1 MSFRISEALKD
12 ASLNWYQAYKRKD
25 RQKKNSKLQIENR
38 DAFWVSDLGI
48 EGYKWVKCSG
58 IAGLLKKGKCEKIVI
73 VEKRFDVWLTTG
85 DESKKLSRE
94 ASIVANSE
102 QTNGFSVNV
111 NPATRYQTM
120 DGFGAAITNAA
131 AYNIYSS
138 PQRSQIIN
146 DLFGKDGIG
155 ISYIR
160 LTMGGSDFQAVE
172 PYTYNDMPS
181 CHNDTALAN
190 FSIAKDHQF
199 IIPVLQGALRENPTL
214 KIMATPWSA
223 PAWMK
228 NNCSLNGGFLRE
240 DYMNVYADY
249 FLKFVQAYADEGIT
263 INAITVQNEPLHE
276 SQDYPSMYMWW
287 QQQSTFIKDH
297 LGPRLSST
305 STKIIAYDHNWDD
318 TAFTTGIL
326 SDSDTNA
333 FVDGSAWHCY
343 SNPAEDYYKK
353 PGDIRN
359 QFPNKNIYFTECTGG
374 DWSTDFGNNIR
385 WNARY
390 LFIGQP
396 RNGAKTVLLWNMALD
411 EDHGPKVGVGGCSD
425 CRGVVTVDQTSY
437 QREVEYYLIGHFSK
451 FVPTGSVRI
460 DSSNFGWDDV
470 HTVAFEA
477 PDGAI
482 VAVVLNPSS
491 TNTVNFN
498 LNLSGSTYQ
507 YNNLPPKSVVT
518 LKMSP

>member
-1 MSFRISEALKD
+1 
-12 ASLNWYQAYKRKD
+12 
-25 RQKKNSKLQIENR
+25 
-38 DAFWVSDLGI
+38 
-48 EGYKWVKCSG
+48 
-58 IAGLLKKGKCEKIVI
+58 
-73 VEKRFDVWLTTG
+73 
-85 DESKKLSRE
+85 
-94 ASIVANSE
+94 
-102 QTNGFSVNV
+102 
-111 NPATRYQTM
+111 M

-160 LTMGGSDFQAVE
+160 LTMGGSDFQAVA

-181 CHNDTALAN
+181 GGEDFALN
-190 FSIAKDHQF
+190 FFSIDNDRDF
-199 IIPVLQGALRENPTL
+199 IIPVLKDALAANPTL

-228 NNCSLNGGFLRE
+228 NTRSLNGGFLRDE
-240 DYMNVYADY
+240 CMSVYADY
-249 FLKFVQAYADEGIT
+249 FLRFVQAYASEGIT

-276 SQDYPSMYMWW
+276 SQDYPTQHMWW
-287 QQQSTFIKDH
+287 QQQSTFVREH
-297 LGPRLSST
+297 LGPRLSAT
-305 STKIIAYDHNWDD
+305 STKIIVYDHNWDD

-326 SDSDTNA
+326 NDQGTRA

-343 SNPAEDYYKK
+343 GGNHDS
-353 PGDIRN
+353 PGGVRN
-359 QFPNKNIYFTECTGG
+359 QFPDKNIYFTECSGG
-374 DWSTDFGNNIR
+374 EWSPDFGNNLV
-385 WNARY
+385 WNTRL

-396 RNGAKTVLLWNMALD
+396 RVWAKTVLLWNMALD
-411 EDHGPKVGVGGCSD
+411 SNHGPKVGVGGCSD
-425 CRGVVTVDQTSY
+425 CRGVITVDRTSY

>member
-1 MSFRISEALKD
+1 M
-12 ASLNWYQAYKRKD
+12 
-25 RQKKNSKLQIENR
+25 
-38 DAFWVSDLGI
+38 
-48 EGYKWVKCSG
+48 
-58 IAGLLKKGKCEKIVI
+58 
-73 VEKRFDVWLTTG
+73 EKRFDVWLTTG
-85 DESKKLSRE
+85 DQSNKLSQK

-102 QTNGFSVNV
+102 PTNGFSVNV
-111 NPATRYQTM
+111 NNATRYQTM

-131 AYNIYSS
+131 AYNIYNS

-146 DLFGKDGIG
+146 DLFGQNGIG

-160 LTMGGSDFQAVE
+160 ITMGGSDFQAVA

-181 CHNDTALAN
+181 GQEDFALN
-190 FSIAKDHQF
+190 SFSIANDRNF
-199 IIPVLQGALRENPTL
+199 IIPILKDALVANPTL

-228 NNCSLNGGFLRE
+228 TTGSLNSGSLRE
-240 DYMNVYADY
+240 ECMSVYADY
-249 FLKFVQAYADEGIT
+249 FLKFVQAYAGEGIT
-263 INAITVQNEPLHE
+263 INAITVQNEPLHT
-276 SQDYPSMYMWW
+276 SSAYPTQHMWW
-287 QQQSTFIKDH
+287 QQQSTFVRDH
-297 LGPRLSST
+297 LGPRLSAT
-305 STKIIAYDHNWDD
+305 STKIIIYDHNWDN

-326 SDSDTNA
+326 NDQATKA

-343 SNPAEDYYKK
+343 SNPPQDHYKK

-374 DWSTDFGNNIR
+374 DWSQDFGSNLE
-385 WNARY
+385 WNTKY

-396 RNGAKTVLLWNMALD
+396 RVWAKTVLLWNMALD
-411 EDHGPKVGVGGCSD
+411 QNHGPKVGVGGCSD
-425 CRGVVTVDQTSY
+425 CRGVITVSGTSY
-437 QREVEYYLIGHFSK
+437 QREVEYYAIGHFSK

-482 VAVVLNPSS
+482 IVIVLNPSS
-491 TNTVNFN
+491 
-498 LNLSGSTYQ
+498 
-507 YNNLPPKSVVT
+507 
-518 LKMSP
+518 